1 MIKLTNMKK
10 LTFIL
15 IFTVSI
21 VLFFSCEKE
30 TVYKDVIVEHR
41 DTVYY
46 SSHDTVF
53 FVEKNDS
60 ASVGFVYTTS
70 YSLDSSRCSLRTS
83 SNCKNLPSNAVFT
96 WYINGEL
103 TRSNETYLNI
113 SFDYNQSGNYILSLN
128 VYLPDKKRNYTVS
141 EVFSI
146 NTKKP

>member
-1 MIKLTNMKK
+1 L
-10 LTFIL
+10 
-15 IFTVSI
+15 
-21 VLFFSCEKE
+21 FSCKKE

-41 DTVYY
+41 DTVYFH
-46 SSHDTVF
+46 SRDTVF

-60 ASVGFVYTTS
+60 ATVGFVFTTS
-70 YSLDSSRCSLRTS
+70 YPSDSSSCSLRAS

-103 TRSNETYLNI
+103 TESNKTYLNI
-113 SFDYNQSGNYILSLN
+113 GFNYNQKGNYILSLN
-128 VYLPDKKRNYTVS
+128 VYLPDKKRNYTTS